1 MFYFIAY
8 MCYNQHSPKYIFNGG
23 SQNIMNNKLS
33 ALTASLFAVI
43 GLFMSSLVECFAL
56 GDGKSITPTG
66 DSSTIIVVITA
77 VLMVAAII
85 TIVILSIKKK

>member
-1 MFYFIAY
+1 M
-8 MCYNQHSPKYIFNGG
+8 K
-23 SQNIMNNKLS
+23 NKLS
-33 ALTASLFAVI
+33 ALAASIFAVI
-43 GLFMSSLVECFAL
+43 GLFMSSVFNCFAL